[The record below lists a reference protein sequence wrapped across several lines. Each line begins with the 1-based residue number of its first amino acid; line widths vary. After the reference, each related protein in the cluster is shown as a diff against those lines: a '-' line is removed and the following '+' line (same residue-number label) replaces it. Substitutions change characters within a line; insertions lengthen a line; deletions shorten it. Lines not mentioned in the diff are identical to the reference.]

1 MSFSQIHHFE
11 LVEVA
16 YNEELSNRIDEIKKL
31 SSEVISLRSTIDEL
45 LLSNNKNRLGRQDSS
60 LEFEALRNVNINNT
74 KSEYPNK
81 ERETF
86 QKDLMTE
93 INHYEELLK
102 EKEKEIFDIDKKLG
116 ERDIKIEKLQQILSF
131 NNQFLLDIQAMN
143 KMIEKKTKKGNA
155 PSRDES
161 LEIQTFKESLEPET
175 LNEFSQVTSRTTIQ
189 IISLP

>member
-1 MSFSQIHHFE
+1 MSYSQIHNFE

-74 KSEYPNK
+74 KTEYPDK

>member
-74 KSEYPNK
+74 KSEYPDK

>member
-1 MSFSQIHHFE
+1 
-11 LVEVA
+11 
-16 YNEELSNRIDEIKKL
+16 
-31 SSEVISLRSTIDEL
+31 
-45 LLSNNKNRLGRQDSS
+45 
-60 LEFEALRNVNINNT
+60 
-74 KSEYPNK
+74 
-81 ERETF
+81 
-86 QKDLMTE
+86 MTE

>member
-74 KSEYPNK
+74 KSEYPDK

-102 EKEKEIFDIDKKLG
+102 EKEKEIFDIDKKLE

>member
-74 KSEYPNK
+74 KSEYPDK

-175 LNEFSQVTSRTTIQ
+175 LNEFSQVTS
-189 IISLP
+189 